1 MKVKSKSKNP
11 TTKKRSSYGGPK
23 PLCNQDPEME
33 DCFNR
38 SVRGKCG
45 ALTVAD
51 YPCGQCPFYKPAP
64 LVQKENRR
72 TYARLIRLERVDI
85 IEKYELRKLFNVDGN
100 QK

>member
-1 MKVKSKSKNP
+1 MKVKSKAKNS

-51 YPCGQCPFYKPAP
+51 YPCGQFHGIFPLPAVRFTIP
-64 LVQKENRR
+64 RRRICRRNLHGNRR
-72 TYARLIRLERVDI
+72 R
-85 IEKYELRKLFNVDGN
+85 
-100 QK
+100 Q